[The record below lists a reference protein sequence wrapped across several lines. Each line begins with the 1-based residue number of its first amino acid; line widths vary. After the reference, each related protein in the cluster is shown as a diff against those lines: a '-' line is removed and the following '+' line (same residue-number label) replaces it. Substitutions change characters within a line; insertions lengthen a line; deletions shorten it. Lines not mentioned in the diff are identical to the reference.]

1 MSKPI
6 PYVPGTLS
14 DMLHKLAAMAKPT
27 RKNLWG
33 KIGLAVIIAYIFL
46 CKDISIDLE
55 FTNDAAQ
62 SAQHIAASAGNA
74 FSDAPRAVNT
84 SLKEEPARKKAPKK
98 QKTDSNAANT
108 FSNMPF
114 DGELDSE
121 AKKAEKIKKMKAYVK
136 QYAKYAQAEMAK
148 HGIPASITLAQGLL
162 ESDAGESRLAVD
174 NNNHFGIK
182 CFSRTCKRG
191 HCSNFTDDT
200 HKDFFRKYKSPSESF
215 KAHSALLQGS
225 RYKFLYQYRDDDYV
239 SWAKGLKSAGYATD
253 PNYAGKLI
261 NLIRELDLHDYDR

>member
-6 PYVPGTLS
+6 PYASHSFS
-14 DMLHKLAAMAKPT
+14 DMMHKLAEFARPT
-27 RKNLWG
+27 RKNIWG
-33 KIGLAVIIAYIFL
+33 RIGLIAIIAYIFL

-55 FTNDAAQ
+55 FTNDDSSIGQ
-62 SAQHIAASAGNA
+62 NIAASAGQP
-74 FSDAPRAVNT
+74 FSDAPKAVNT
-84 SLKEEPARKKAPKK
+84 ALREEAPRKKSVKK
-98 QKTDSNAANT
+98 TSADDNEANT

-114 DGELDSE
+114 EGEMDSE
-121 AKKAEKIKKMKAYVK
+121 QKRAEKIKKMKAYVK

-162 ESDAGESRLAVD
+162 ESDAGESRLAVN

-200 HKDFFRKYKSPSESF
+200 HKDFFRKYKTPSESF
-215 KAHSALLQGS
+215 KAHSTLLQGA
-225 RYKFLYQYRDDDYV
+225 RYKFLYQYREDDFV
-239 SWAKGLKSAGYATD
+239 SWAKGLKKAGYATD
-253 PNYAGKLI
+253 PNYATKII
-261 NLIRELDLHDYDR
+261 NLIRELDLDNYDG

>member
-6 PYVPGTLS
+6 PYAPGSFS
-14 DMLHKLAAMAKPT
+14 DMLHKLSAMAMPT
-27 RKNLWG
+27 RKNIWG
-33 KIGLAVIIAYIFL
+33 KLGLIAIVAYIFL

-55 FTNDAAQ
+55 FTNEKSVAANN
-62 SAQHIAASAGNA
+62 IAASAGNA
-74 FSDAPRAVNT
+74 FTDAPKAVNT
-84 SLKEEPARKKAPKK
+84 SLREEPRGKKAPKK
-98 QKTDSNAANT
+98 SANADNAANT

-114 DGELDSE
+114 EGEMDSE
-121 AKKAEKIKKMKAYVK
+121 QKKAEKIKKMKAYVK
-136 QYAKYAQAEMAK
+136 QYAKYAQAEMTK

-162 ESDAGESRLAVD
+162 ESDAGESRLAVN

-200 HKDFFRKYKSPSESF
+200 HKDFFRKYKTPAESF
-215 KAHSALLQGS
+215 KAHSTLLQGD
-225 RYKFLYQYRDDDYV
+225 RYKFLYKYRDDDYV

-253 PNYAGKLI
+253 PNYASKLI
-261 NLIRELDLHDYDR
+261 NLIRELDLDGYDR